1 MEEMERPEMRKL
13 QKEQERERRRLRDR
27 QRRQSM
33 SVEER
38 EKHLARRRRNYQ
50 LRRLRAENAR
60 LDLNPQTQSQSQSQ
74 PTTPPTDQIPPL
86 NSVSDLSLQCTDV
99 GSHQECTKSESLEV
113 PAHKLAKF
121 SGQLRLN
128 RIKHLARSLN
138 GPVGDNHKISVDV
151 TVKGL
156 EASNGISPKGL
167 RLNRVKH
174 LARSRNSAVKGNIS
188 QNQPSQIEECRE
200 QGGALWILQNC
211 QIDFNDFTSDMI
223 VGNIHEPQLD
233 FVTEA
238 RSKMIP

>member
-1 MEEMERPEMRKL
+1 MERPEMRKL

-60 LDLNPQTQSQSQSQ
+60 LDFDPQTQSQSQSQ

-86 NSVSDLSLQCTDV
+86 NSVSDLSLQCTNV

-113 PAHKLAKF
+113 PAHKLT
-121 SGQLRLN
+121 S
-128 RIKHLARSLN
+128 SL
-138 GPVGDNHKISVDV
+138 GSCDV

-156 EASNGISPKGL
+156 EASNGISPKGISVKTNQAKLKDEASLLCYFWSAAYKDDIFIAPPKKELIEVVVERYGYRKIARQISMIL
-167 RLNRVKH
+167 R
-174 LARSRNSAVKGNIS
+174 
-188 QNQPSQIEECRE
+188 
-200 QGGALWILQNC
+200 
-211 QIDFNDFTSDMI
+211 
-223 VGNIHEPQLD
+223 
-233 FVTEA
+233 VT
-238 RSKMIP
+238 

>member
-1 MEEMERPEMRKL
+1 MAEMERSDIRKL

-60 LDLNPQTQSQSQSQ
+60 LDSDPQSQSQSQ
-74 PTTPPTDQIPPL
+74 PTTPTDQILPV
-86 NSVSDLSLQCTDV
+86 NSVSDLSLQCNDV
-99 GSHQECTKSESLEV
+99 GSHQECTKSESLQV

-128 RIKHLARSLN
+128 RLKHLARSLN
-138 GPVGDNHKISVDV
+138 DPVCDTHKISVDV
-151 TVKGL
+151 MLKGH
-156 EASNGISPKGL
+156 EPSNGISLKGL

-174 LARSRNSAVKGNIS
+174 LARSRNSAVKENIS
-188 QNQPSQIEECRE
+188 QNQPSQIE
-200 QGGALWILQNC
+200 G
-211 QIDFNDFTSDMI
+211 
-223 VGNIHEPQLD
+223 
-233 FVTEA
+233 
-238 RSKMIP
+238 

>member
-1 MEEMERPEMRKL
+1 MERPEIRKL

-60 LDLNPQTQSQSQSQ
+60 LDLDPQTQSQ

-99 GSHQECTKSESLEV
+99 GSHQECAKSESLEV
-113 PAHKLAKF
+113 PAHKLAKS

-138 GPVGDNHKISVDV
+138 GPVGDIQKISVS
-151 TVKGL
+151 TAVKGL
-156 EASNGISPKGL
+156 EASNGISLKGL

-174 LARSRNSAVKGNIS
+174 LARSRNSAVKENIG
-188 QNQPSQIEECRE
+188 QNQPSQIE
-200 QGGALWILQNC
+200 G
-211 QIDFNDFTSDMI
+211 
-223 VGNIHEPQLD
+223 
-233 FVTEA
+233 
-238 RSKMIP
+238 

>member
-1 MEEMERPEMRKL
+1 MAEMERSDIRKL

-60 LDLNPQTQSQSQSQ
+60 LDSDPQSQSQSQSQ
-74 PTTPPTDQIPPL
+74 PTTPTDQILPV
-86 NSVSDLSLQCTDV
+86 NSVSDLSLQCNDV
-99 GSHQECTKSESLEV
+99 GSHQECTKSESLQV

-128 RIKHLARSLN
+128 RLKHLARSLN
-138 GPVGDNHKISVDV
+138 DPVCDTHKISVDV
-151 TVKGL
+151 MLKGH
-156 EASNGISPKGL
+156 EPSNGISLKGL

-174 LARSRNSAVKGNIS
+174 LARSRNSAVKENIS
-188 QNQPSQIEECRE
+188 QNQPSQIE
-200 QGGALWILQNC
+200 G
-211 QIDFNDFTSDMI
+211 
-223 VGNIHEPQLD
+223 
-233 FVTEA
+233 
-238 RSKMIP
+238 

>member
-1 MEEMERPEMRKL
+1 MRKL

-60 LDLNPQTQSQSQSQ
+60 LDFDPQTQSQSQSQ

-113 PAHKLAKF
+113 PAHKLTKF

-138 GPVGDNHKISVDV
+138 GPVGDSHKISVDV

-156 EASNGISPKGL
+156 EASNGISPKGISVKTNQAKLKDEASLLCYFWSAAYKDDIFIAPPKKELIEVVVERYGYRKIARQISMIL
-167 RLNRVKH
+167 R
-174 LARSRNSAVKGNIS
+174 
-188 QNQPSQIEECRE
+188 
-200 QGGALWILQNC
+200 
-211 QIDFNDFTSDMI
+211 
-223 VGNIHEPQLD
+223 
-233 FVTEA
+233 VT
-238 RSKMIP
+238 

>member
-60 LDLNPQTQSQSQSQ
+60 LDLDPQSQSQ

-113 PAHKLAKF
+113 PAHILAKF

-138 GPVGDNHKISVDV
+138 GPVGDNHKISVDM

-156 EASNGISPKGL
+156 EASNGKFNKILTFTNDYSYHYLTCL
-167 RLNRVKH
+167 RLLFRYITERVEIK
-174 LARSRNSAVKGNIS
+174 SCETSCTVTKFCC
-188 QNQPSQIEECRE
+188 ERE
-200 QGGALWILQNC
+200 Y
-211 QIDFNDFTSDMI
+211 
-223 VGNIHEPQLD
+223 
-233 FVTEA
+233 
-238 RSKMIP
+238 RSKPTKPN